1 MVMAVRLT
9 NSIRDSLME
18 ALMRRAFKEQC
29 EDWARRFGKFVVKV
43 HDDIYGEADLGRM
56 KALPD
61 GWLPKSRELKVR
73 FGGDA
78 VRLSTTGEFNSQ
90 ASYSVQWPDEF
101 RACDASKN
109 TIVLMLHTYDNN
121 DRQAAVYDARD
132 PMADEYTGFM
142 NELQDLKEKISGAQ
156 RTARAAL
163 NSVHTIQK
171 LIEVWPEVEEFA
183 KQYLVHGE
191 RKALLPDIPRAQLN
205 AVLGLPPSESVSA

>member
-1 MVMAVRLT
+1 MATPRLT

-18 ALMRRAFKEQC
+18 ALMKRAFKGQC
-29 EDWARRFGKFVVKV
+29 EDWAKRFSGFVLRV
-43 HDDIYGEADLGRM
+43 HAAVYGEDLAQM
-56 KALPD
+56 EALPE
-61 GWLPKSRELKVR
+61 GWLPKSREIKVR

-78 VRLSTTGEFNSQ
+78 VRLSTTGEFNGQ
-90 ASYSVQWPDEF
+90 ASYSVKWPDEF
-101 RACDASKN
+101 HACDASKCS
-109 TIVLMLHTYDNN
+109 IRLMVHTYHNN
-121 DRQAAVYDARD
+121 DREAGLFDARH
-132 PMADEYTGFM
+132 PLAAEYEAFM
-142 NELQDLKEKISGAQ
+142 NELTDLKDKISAAR
-156 RTARAAL
+156 RTARAAV